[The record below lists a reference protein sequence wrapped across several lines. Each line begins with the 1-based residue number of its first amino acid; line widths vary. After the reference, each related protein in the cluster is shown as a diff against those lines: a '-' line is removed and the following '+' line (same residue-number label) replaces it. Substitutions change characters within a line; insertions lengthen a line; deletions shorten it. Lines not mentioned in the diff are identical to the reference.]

1 MPTIDDLRLRRG
13 EVVDET
19 FFDNLADILESS
31 IIKGAVDMYGY
42 MHKDIIPDA
51 DLKYR
56 LGTDNRRLKE
66 VHVND
71 GFFSNSLSVQGK
83 PVLKDGD
90 PVYIAD
96 LYSQARASISEAV
109 KNALKPFLLA
119 KEIEKDVT
127 AMSDV
132 FATDVAI
139 SEDGR
144 LRIQLT
150 VNIEAYSYLK
160 KTPAGEASAIIS
172 MLNEGK
178 VIPAKSWFEQDVT
191 VMKNDYVNV
200 QFYPDARVS
209 VLLFNI
215 SSA

>member
-13 EVVDET
+13 EIVDET
-19 FFDNLADILESS
+19 FFDNLADILEAS
-31 IIKGAVDMYGY
+31 IVKGAVDMYGY

-56 LGTDNRRLKE
+56 LGSDNRRLKE

-71 GFFSNSLSVQGK
+71 GFFSRSLSVQGK

-96 LYSQARASISEAV
+96 LYAQARVSVSEAI

-119 KEIEKDVT
+119 KEIEKDVS

-132 FATDVAI
+132 FATDVVI

-144 LRIQLT
+144 LRCQIT
-150 VNIEAYSYLK
+150 VNIDAYSYLK
-160 KTPAGEASAIIS
+160 KTPAGETSAILS

-178 VIPAKSWFEQDVT
+178 VIPANSWFEQDVT

-215 SSA
+215 GSA

>member
-13 EVVDET
+13 EIVDET

-42 MHKDIIPDA
+42 MHRDIIPDA

-56 LGTDNRRLKE
+56 LGSDNRRLKE
-66 VHVND
+66 VHVGD
-71 GFFSNSLSVQGK
+71 GFFSRSLSVQGK

-119 KEIEKDVT
+119 KEIEKDVS

-139 SEDGR
+139 SENGR

-160 KTPAGEASAIIS
+160 KTPAGETSAILS

-178 VIPAKSWFEQDVT
+178 IIPAKSWFEQDVT
-191 VMKNDYVNV
+191 VMENDYVNV

>member
-13 EVVDET
+13 EIVDET

-71 GFFSNSLSVQGK
+71 GYFSNSLSVQGK

-119 KEIEKDVT
+119 KEIEKDVS

-160 KTPAGEASAIIS
+160 KVPAGEASAIIS

-178 VIPAKSWFEQDVT
+178 VIPANSWFEQDVT

-215 SSA
+215 GSA

>member
-1 MPTIDDLRLRRG
+1 
-13 EVVDET
+13 
-19 FFDNLADILESS
+19 
-31 IIKGAVDMYGY
+31 
-42 MHKDIIPDA
+42 
-51 DLKYR
+51 
-56 LGTDNRRLKE
+56 
-66 VHVND
+66 
-71 GFFSNSLSVQGK
+71 
-83 PVLKDGD
+83 VLKDGD
-90 PVYIAD
+90 PIYIAD
-96 LYSQARASISEAV
+96 LYAQARVSVSEAV

-119 KEIEKDVT
+119 KEIEKDVS

-160 KTPAGEASAIIS
+160 KTPAGETSAILS

-191 VMKNDYVNV
+191 VLKNDYVNV

-215 SSA
+215 GSA